1 MFIIL
6 GSKGG
11 ISLFSVLSNTT
22 YPITISLKS
31 LTISG
36 NNIADSAI
44 VSLCT
49 MLASNRILKYLDI
62 GFNMISNLNEEL
74 LRKAHEVTS
83 SSDIEKKV
91 SSLTINFMGNN
102 FEDPYM
108 ISTPG
113 LARSKLN
120 FLFGTQSN
128 PDDVR
133 NGGYS
138 HISHISRGHFLARK
152 ELDNQYKL
160 INPNTS
166 LNKIE

>member
-1 MFIIL
+1 MV

-11 ISLFSVLSNTT
+11 INLFSVLCNST
-22 YPITISLKS
+22 YPITTSLKS
-31 LTISG
+31 LSISG

-44 VSLCT
+44 VLLCS
-49 MLASNRILKYLDI
+49 MLESNRILKYLDI
-62 GFNMISNLNEEL
+62 GFNLISNLNEEL
-74 LRKAHEVTS
+74 LRKAYEVTS
-83 SSDIEKKV
+83 SSDKDKKV
-91 SSLTINFMGNN
+91 NSLTINFVGNK

-128 PDDVR
+128 PEDVR

-160 INPNTS
+160 INPNS
-166 LNKIE
+166 ILNKIE